1 MITAGM
7 DLGSKTVKIVIMQDG
22 EIVARVKRFSGFEQE
37 VTAAEAMREAMDVS
51 GIRPDQFDRIV
62 ATGAGRRVAPFAHES
77 VTEVG
82 AAAKAAI
89 SRYPDCRT
97 VLDVGAE
104 EGRAI
109 LIHEDGR
116 VKDFAVNEK
125 CAAGSGTFIESM
137 SRALELKLE
146 EFGPLSLTSI
156 QAVPMNAQCAVFA
169 ESEVVS
175 LLHSRTA
182 KQDIARAVLDAIAS
196 RIVSMARRVT
206 ITPTV
211 VLVGGMAYNVGFI
224 ASLKRTIEM
233 DVYVPDN
240 PEFVPAEG
248 AAIIAAE
255 KAMGKLVVDVAAVS
269 VGA

>member
-7 DLGSKTVKIVIMQDG
+7 DLGSKTIKIVIINNG
-22 EIVARVKRFSGFEQE
+22 EVVARVKRFSGFEQE
-37 VTAAEAMREAMDVS
+37 VNAAEAMREAISQAGLVS
-51 GIRPDQFDRIV
+51 SDFDCIV
-62 ATGAGRRVAPFAHES
+62 ATGAGRKAAPFAQEHI
-77 VTEVG
+77 TEVG
-82 AAAKAAI
+82 AAARGAI
-89 SRYPDCRT
+89 GRFPDVRT

-109 LIHEDGR
+109 LIHPDGR

-146 EFGPLSLTSI
+146 EFGPLALTSQ

-175 LLHSRTA
+175 LLHARTP
-182 KQDIARAVLDAIAS
+182 KPDIARAVLDAIAS

-206 ITPTV
+206 ITPKV
-211 VLVGGMAYNVGFI
+211 ALVGGMAYNVGFI
-224 ASLKRTIEM
+224 ASLKRTLEM
-233 DVYVPDN
+233 DVLIPDY

-248 AAIIAAE
+248 AALIAAA
-255 KAMGKLVVDVAAVS
+255 KAAGMAVEAVA
-269 VGA
+269 